1 MFTISEY
8 LSAVSR
14 GLPDLP
20 KAPPSGELSAQQTER
35 VSHIQ
40 HAALRGGTELESCCD
55 EALEQGMCAVGAA
68 LELRVELC
76 TQMEGAARQLHGLDQ
91 TAVGAGAGNDQTF
104 SAISL
109 RKSLLNS

>member
-1 MFTISEY
+1 MPLVLTAEHFCLRYQNTFS
-8 LSAVSR
+8 SQQ

-55 EALEQGMCAVGAA
+55 EALEQGMRAVGAA
-68 LELRVELC
+68 LELRVELG

-91 TAVGAGAGNDQTF
+91 TAVGGIVPPPDCWF
-104 SAISL
+104 
-109 RKSLLNS
+109 